1 MDPQEVDA
9 RIAAMLA
16 DGKARLDT
24 MLRAGAAGPLWAPEP
39 SNAPQLAAYN
49 SPADILLYG
58 GAAGGG
64 KSDLLLG
71 LAVTAH
77 RRAVIFRRAY
87 GDIKALEDRL
97 IAIMGSRAGYHT
109 NDMVLHHEGRMLEFG
124 ALDRPRSEYAWQG
137 RPHDFIGFDEGA
149 QLSEAKVRFTMGWL
163 RSEDPDQ
170 RCRVV
175 IASNPPM
182 GPEGEWL
189 PRWFAPWLDPS
200 FPQPAAPGELRWR
213 VMLADGSLAWVDGPG
228 THMIDG
234 VALEAMSASF
244 IPARL
249 ADNRYLRDTGYRKR
263 LMNMPEPLRSK
274 LLEGDF
280 FAGREDARNQVVPG
294 GWIDAA
300 QGRWTPDGGRG
311 IKMTT
316 LGVDVAQGGGDDTVL
331 AALHGTW
338 FAPPVRRR
346 GIDTTNG
353 PAVAALVIEHIRD
366 GALVVIDLTGGWG
379 GSARD
384 HLQALGMRVEPVVFS
399 HGCRERTR
407 DGELTFLNRRA
418 ALWWKFREALDPV
431 QGDGIALPPDRRL
444 AAQLAAPTW
453 RLKGN
458 AIAIESKEEIR
469 KRLGA
474 STDDADAVI
483 LAWSQREDA
492 LRRQGKRRLQ
502 PGRHLG
508 PYGWMGT

>member
-1 MDPQEVDA
+1 
-9 RIAAMLA
+9 
-16 DGKARLDT
+16 
-24 MLRAGAAGPLWAPEP
+24 
-39 SNAPQLAAYN
+39 
-49 SPADILLYG
+49 
-58 GAAGGG
+58 
-64 KSDLLLG
+64 
-71 LAVTAH
+71 
-77 RRAVIFRRAY
+77 
-87 GDIKALEDRL
+87 
-97 IAIMGSRAGYHT
+97 
-109 NDMVLHHEGRMLEFG
+109 
-124 ALDRPRSEYAWQG
+124 
-137 RPHDFIGFDEGA
+137 
-149 QLSEAKVRFTMGWL
+149 
-163 RSEDPDQ
+163 
-170 RCRVV
+170 
-175 IASNPPM
+175 
-182 GPEGEWL
+182 
-189 PRWFAPWLDPS
+189 
-200 FPQPAAPGELRWR
+200 
-213 VMLADGSLAWVDGPG
+213 
-228 THMIDG
+228 
-234 VALEAMSASF
+234 
-244 IPARL
+244 
-249 ADNRYLRDTGYRKR
+249 
-263 LMNMPEPLRSK
+263 MNMPEPLRSK
-274 LLEGDF
+274 LLHGDF
-280 FAGREDARNQVVPG
+280 SAGREDAKNQVIPG
-294 GWIDAA
+294 DWIAQA
-300 QGRWTPDGGRG
+300 QGRWSPDGGRNV
-311 IKMTT
+311 KMTT

-353 PAVAALVIEHIRD
+353 PAVAALVIEQIRD

-384 HLQALGMRVEPVVFS
+384 HLVALGMRVEPVVFS
-399 HGCRERTR
+399 QASRERTR

-444 AAQLAAPTW
+444 AAQLAGPTW